1 MRPSRTICTT
11 ICAALFALL
20 PLRAAADAPA
30 DEPDHDGDGV
40 SDYEDYCPNTPAGRS
55 VWLPSHAASGQA
67 QPTWVGCAGL
77 GDTNQPPYT
86 PPSRPVP
93 QTYYDR
99 AHASFASARPMLG
112 DDAPAATR
120 TLTGS
125 CVFAGDP
132 DHLRDSTA
140 LFGWIDDPVLGRILK
155 IQFRDGGA
163 SPRTGVHVVDVAA
176 DGHLGGFDGVFD
188 DNVDNYPYHC
198 DVRKSDSSSSFFA
211 SCEYDFC
218 NIYDYLDGAIPVCW
232 DPAHAQEICW
242 YQLAR

>member
-1 MRPSRTICTT
+1 MPSESATT
-11 ICAALFALL
+11 LRGALKVFGQRDLKWL
-20 PLRAAADAPA
+20 ETVDRQL
-30 DEPDHDGDGV
+30 
-40 SDYEDYCPNTPAGRS
+40 GR
-55 VWLPSHAASGQA
+55 VLSG
-67 QPTWVGCAGL
+67 T
-77 GDTNQPPYT
+77 DSKK
-86 PPSRPVP
+86 SR
-93 QTYYDR
+93 
-99 AHASFASARPMLG
+99 H
-112 DDAPAATR
+112 
-120 TLTGS
+120 
-125 CVFAGDP
+125 
-132 DHLRDSTA
+132 A

-176 DGHLGGFDGVFD
+176 DGRLGGFDGVFD

-198 DVRKSDSSSSFFA
+198 DVRKSGSSSSFFA